1 MALTELEIRNAK
13 PGAKIVKLSD
23 GGGLQ
28 LWIDS
33 KGAKRWR
40 LAYRFN
46 GAQLALAIGVYP
58 KTGLKEAREAR
69 EAAKRLLAEGQD
81 PGQTKKQAKAAQI
94 VSSANTFAAIAEELL
109 AKKRRE
115 GKAETTLGKLDWM
128 LGLVLPDLGL
138 RPITEISSPDV
149 LAVLRRVEARGQL
162 ETAGRLRAII
172 GEVSRYAIAT
182 GRAEVDPTFALR
194 GALTTPKT
202 KHRAAI
208 VEPVALGALLRS
220 IESYEGTP
228 EVRIALKLMALAF
241 VRPGELRNAFW
252 SEFDLEAGLWVI
264 PAGRMKMRRAH
275 RVPLAPQAI
284 ALLKDLHALTG
295 HRALLFPSVRAAD
308 RCMSE
313 NTINA
318 ALRRLGYGKDDMTG
332 HGFRAAASS
341 LLNECGKWNADAIE
355 AQLAHVESNKI
366 RKAYARAEYWDERVK
381 MMAWW
386 ADYLDTLK
394 AGGQVTE
401 LRRTGFPNLLF
412 LTCNRCNACNLKG
425 FDLQHLQGQ
434 QVLRPKQGF
443 MSKSPARNGEKV
455 GPTTILPQGIV
466 QP

>member
-1 MALTELEIRNAK
+1 MALTEMEIRNAK
-13 PGAKIVKLSD
+13 PGAKIIKLSD

-40 LAYRFN
+40 LAYRFSDV
-46 GAQLALAIGVYP
+46 QKTLAIGVYP
-58 KTGLKEAREAR
+58 TISLKDAREAR
-69 EAAKRLLAEGQD
+69 ESAKRLLAEGED
-81 PGQTKKQAKAAQI
+81 PSQARKQAKAAQI
-94 VSSANTFAAIAEELL
+94 VAAANTFSIIAEELL

-115 GKAETTLGKLDWM
+115 GKAETTLGKLDWL
-128 LGLVLPDLGL
+128 LGLAMPVLGP
-138 RPITEISSPDV
+138 RPVTEINSPDV
-149 LAVLRRVEARGQL
+149 LAVLRRVEARGKL
-162 ETAGRLRAII
+162 ETAGRLRAVV
-172 GEVSRYAIAT
+172 GEVFRYAIAT
-182 GRAEVDPTFALR
+182 GRAENDPTFALR

-208 VEPVALGALLRS
+208 VEPVAFGALLRCV
-220 IESYEGTP
+220 EGYEGTP
-228 EVRIALKLMALAF
+228 EVRAALKLMALTF

-275 RVPLAPQAI
+275 RVALVPQTI
-284 ALLKDLHALTG
+284 SILKELHAITG
-295 HRALLFPSVRAAD
+295 HRTLLFPGVRSAD
-308 RCMSE
+308 RVMSE

-318 ALRRLGYGKDDMTG
+318 ALRRLGYSKDDMTG

-386 ADYLDTLK
+386 ADRCDEMRR
-394 AGGQVTE
+394 GGVVVS
-401 LRRTGFPNLLF
+401 LR
-412 LTCNRCNACNLKG
+412 A
-425 FDLQHLQGQ
+425 
-434 QVLRPKQGF
+434 
-443 MSKSPARNGEKV
+443 
-455 GPTTILPQGIV
+455 
-466 QP
+466 

>member
-1 MALTELEIRNAK
+1 MQR
-13 PGAKIVKLSD
+13 S
-23 GGGLQ
+23 
-28 LWIDS
+28 
-33 KGAKRWR
+33 
-40 LAYRFN
+40 F
-46 GAQLALAIGVYP
+46 
-58 KTGLKEAREAR
+58 
-69 EAAKRLLAEGQD
+69 
-81 PGQTKKQAKAAQI
+81 
-94 VSSANTFAAIAEELL
+94 L

-115 GKAETTLGKLDWM
+115 GKAETTLGKLGWL
-128 LGLVLPDLGL
+128 LGLALPILGP
-138 RPITEISSPDV
+138 RPIADVNAPEV
-149 LAVLRRVEARGQL
+149 LAVLRRIESRGQL
-162 ETAGRLRAII
+162 ETAGRLRAVI
-172 GEVSRYAIAT
+172 GEVFRYAIAT
-182 GRAEVDPTFALR
+182 GRAENDPTFALR

-228 EVRIALKLMALAF
+228 EVRIALKLLALAF

-252 SEFDLEAGLWVI
+252 SEFDLEAGVWII

-295 HRALLFPSVRAAD
+295 HRALLFPSVRAPD

-341 LLNECGKWNADAIE
+341 LLNESGKWNADAIE

-366 RKAYARAEYWDERVK
+366 RKAYARAEYWEERVQ

-386 ADYLDTLK
+386 ADRCD
-394 AGGQVTE
+394 AMRRGGRIIQMRAE
-401 LRRTGFPNLLF
+401 
-412 LTCNRCNACNLKG
+412 
-425 FDLQHLQGQ
+425 
-434 QVLRPKQGF
+434 
-443 MSKSPARNGEKV
+443 
-455 GPTTILPQGIV
+455 
-466 QP
+466 

>member
-28 LWIDS
+28 LWIDP

-46 GAQLALAIGVYP
+46 GSQQALAIGVYP
-58 KTGLKEAREAR
+58 ATGLKEAREAR
-69 EAAKRLLAEGQD
+69 DRAKRLLAQGQD
-81 PGQTKKQAKAAQI
+81 PNQAKKQTKAAQI
-94 VSSANTFAAIAEELL
+94 VASGNTFAAIAEELL

-115 GKAETTLGKLDWM
+115 GKAETTLGKLDWI
-128 LGLVLPDLGL
+128 LGLALPDLGP
-138 RPITEISSPDV
+138 RAITEISSPDV

-172 GEVSRYAIAT
+172 GEVTRYAIAT

-208 VEPVALGALLRS
+208 IEPVAFGALLRS
-220 IESYEGTP
+220 IEGYEGTP
-228 EVRIALKLMALAF
+228 EVRAALKLMALTF
-241 VRPGELRNAFW
+241 CRPGELRNAVW
-252 SEFDLEAGLWVI
+252 SEFDLEAGLWAI
-264 PAGRMKMRRAH
+264 PAGRMKMRRPH
-275 RVPLAPQAI
+275 RVPLAPQAVAI
-284 ALLKDLHALTG
+284 LKELRILTG
-295 HRALLFPSVRAAD
+295 HRALLFPGVRSAD
-308 RCMSE
+308 RAMSE

-366 RKAYARAEYWDERVK
+366 RKAYARAEYWEERVR

-386 ADYLDTLK
+386 ADKCDEMRRG
-394 AGGQVTE
+394 AVVVS
-401 LRRTGFPNLLF
+401 LR
-412 LTCNRCNACNLKG
+412 A
-425 FDLQHLQGQ
+425 
-434 QVLRPKQGF
+434 
-443 MSKSPARNGEKV
+443 
-455 GPTTILPQGIV
+455 
-466 QP
+466 